1 MVIPY
6 EQLSERSKAI
16 IDHQHR
22 HGDPDKCYAG
32 VGAPRSIE
40 FMNGH
45 WINSLKRYVK
55 NGGVYK
61 RTINGVVCW
70 YIDVEL
76 LIYNQCDLDYNDFHQ
91 VKWKGNNILDNC
103 ELLTSIN
110 RACTA
115 SCVLRLTFSIGSR
128 DERNFT
134 KTTLSMD
141 KIVAGRFVRMDC
153 DMDTVT
159 SYDIDSSALVA
170 TPRGIMTRKRLEE
183 MRRSGTDL
191 RPVAAPPAA
200 AAAASTM
207 GGETIVIDSDSE
219 DDDAPLGPVDNRKP
233 AAKPKVSCVGDLC
246 NIFDLTAMK
255 NMLSHTISPNHNP
268 Q

>member
-6 EQLSERSKAI
+6 GQLSEQSQAI
-16 IDHQHR
+16 IDHFHT
-22 HGDPDKCYAG
+22 HGNPDKCYAG

-40 FMNGH
+40 FMNGK

-76 LIYNQCDLDYNDFHQ
+76 LIYNQCDLDYNEFHQ
-91 VKWKGNNILDNC
+91 VKGHGNSILDNC
-103 ELLTSIN
+103 DLLTSIN

-191 RPVAAPPAA
+191 RPVAAPAA

-207 GGETIVIDSDSE
+207 GGETIEIYSDSE
-219 DDDAPLGPVDNRKP
+219 DDDVQLGPEDNRKP
-233 AAKPKVSCVGDLC
+233 EAKTDTEAIAEKPKVCV
-246 NIFDLTAMK
+246 
-255 NMLSHTISPNHNP
+255 
-268 Q
+268 